1 MHNENL
7 INLSKARIEH
17 AKDCLKESDILLSAG
32 EYKGA
37 ANRAYYAAFH
47 AMRAMLILDEFDS
60 KKHSGIIAKFREFYL
75 KTDLFD
81 KEFSE
86 SISSLFRVRTASDY
100 DDFYVV
106 SKNDAIAQYE
116 KAKKISTLIENYLY
130 TKWN

>member
-1 MHNENL
+1 MHNEEL
-7 INLSKARIEH
+7 INLSKARINH
-17 AKDCLKESDILLSAG
+17 SKDCLKEAEILLSAG

-130 TKWN
+130 TKWK

>member
-1 MHNENL
+1 MLNEDL

-17 AKDCLKESDILLSAG
+17 AKDCLKESEILLSAD

-47 AMRAMLILDEFDS
+47 SMRALLILDEFDS

-75 KTDLFD
+75 KTDFFD
-81 KEFSE
+81 KEFSD

-106 SKNDAIAQYE
+106 SKNDALNQYE
-116 KAKKISTLIENYLY
+116 KAKKILSLIETHLKD
-130 TKWN
+130 KWN